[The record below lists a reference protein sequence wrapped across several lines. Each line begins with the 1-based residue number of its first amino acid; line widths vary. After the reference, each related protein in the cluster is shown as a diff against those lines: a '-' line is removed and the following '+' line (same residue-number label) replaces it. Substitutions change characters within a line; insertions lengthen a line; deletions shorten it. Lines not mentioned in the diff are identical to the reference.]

1 MKKLVY
7 VSLIAAAITTATV
20 SSLRNNSSIPEN
32 PLLAANVEAL
42 SSAEFPISD
51 IVEVN
56 GNTISILNAANIIDS
71 KGRSLNDCENKSGSI
86 CNIVVKSSSSKG
98 SWFSNLTQMLSSE
111 HFSSLVSTILNFL
124 AMFK

>member
-86 CNIVVKSSSSKG
+86 CNIVVKNSSNKG